1 MTTVDLTE
9 RLEPALQTLR
19 AGAADADRSSVFPTE
34 SMAALRKSGYMRFS
48 LGKHLGGEQLST
60 VDRIDAHVAIGKAD
74 LSAIWIVGNYDSHTW
89 DLSGHVTEP
98 FPGANDLLRAE
109 TAFCGTVAPV
119 PGSLVEGAEIVMNG
133 RFAFATGWKHA
144 TWMRSNILLP
154 GPSPET
160 PRSESKFH
168 VRLMHFPLDRPEV
181 RVETTWDADGL
192 RATHTDTVV
201 VEGLRLPYAW
211 SIPYT
216 LDPMR
221 GAPSFAAPSHYY
233 KEPGWALSNSKAA
246 VGLLGAGFE
255 LFDRA
260 VEYVSGGGRANQTGQ
275 PAARFPGVRYAMAEA
290 FIELHSAL
298 AAQRGVAAA
307 SDQRIATAT
316 PWTSADEHAIW
327 GVGTASARAALRAV
341 DEISLALGG
350 TGHQRSLPFERIVR
364 DMRTGAVHIGIHPSL
379 VKDRI
384 SGHLFPGIR

>member
-1 MTTVDLTE
+1 MTSPPIID
-9 RLEPALQTLR
+9 RLQPSLEILR
-19 AGAADADRSSVFPTE
+19 AGAVEADREACFPAE
-34 SMAALRKSGYMRFS
+34 SMAAIRDTGYMRFS

-60 VDRIDAHVAIGKAD
+60 LERIDAHLAIGKAD
-74 LSAIWIVGNYDSHTW
+74 LSAIWIIGNYDSHTW
-89 DLSGHVTEP
+89 DLSGHAAEP
-98 FPGANDLLRAE
+98 FPGANGLLRAG

-119 PGSLVEGAEIVMNG
+119 PGSVVDANEIILNG
-133 RFAFATGWKHA
+133 RFPFATGWKHA
-144 TWMRSNILLP
+144 TWMRSNVLLP
-154 GPSPET
+154 GPAPESPG
-160 PRSESKFH
+160 SESKFH
-168 VRLMHFPLDRPEV
+168 VRLMHFPLDRAEV
-181 RVETTWDADGL
+181 HVEPTWDADGL

-211 SIPYT
+211 STPYT

-221 GAPSFAAPSHYY
+221 ADPSFAAPSPFY

-255 LFDRA
+255 LFERA
-260 VEYVSGGGRANQTGQ
+260 TEYVSGGGRANQTGQ

-298 AAQRGVAAA
+298 AAQRGTAAA

-316 PWTSADEHAIW
+316 PWTGADEQAIW
-327 GVGTASARAALRAV
+327 AVGTASARAALRAV

-350 TGHQRSLPFERIVR
+350 TGHQRALPFERIIR
-364 DMRTGAVHIGIHPSL
+364 DIRTGAVHIGIHPSL

-384 SGHLFPGIR
+384 TAHLFPGIR